1 MIVGGVAAGIAV
13 AAAATAVAA
22 DAAGTVLAAEDGDGT
37 LVTFATGIARTA
49 GALFCATPGEDCST
63 VNGSRLTLEPPLI
76 GELA

>member
-13 AAAATAVAA
+13 ELAATAVVANAA
-22 DAAGTVLAAEDGDGT
+22 SGVLAAEDGDGT
-37 LVTFATGIARTA
+37 LVTFATGIARAT
-49 GALFCATPGEDCST
+49 GALFCATPGEDCRT